1 MANSNWK
8 DCEVLRLINLWG
20 DDVLQS
26 QLEGCKRNKQ
36 IYERISK
43 ELLVYGV
50 HRSAEQCC
58 EKIKKLKSEYRKVKD
73 GHKVTGNKHNNWK
86 FLEPLDRI
94 LADKPSTK
102 PPILVDTLTINSD
115 KNQQQDSSTETLS
128 LTEHSLREELD
139 ATEDGLSNDR
149 DSGGD
154 SITDSTKISRPL
166 KRSSKRKGRED
177 RMEKI
182 FSGMMDKLLE
192 AQAENDKKF
201 YELEE
206 KRMRFEQSEKEREER
221 MRKEER
227 EFQLKLFGMMA
238 HSSMG
243 GYGWSPA
250 NQEYDYGTSSYTYK
264 S

>member
-1 MANSNWK
+1 M
-8 DCEVLRLINLWG
+8 
-20 DDVLQS
+20 
-26 QLEGCKRNKQ
+26 EGCKRNKQ

-50 HRSAEQCC
+50 QRSAEQCR

-73 GHKVTGNKHNNWK
+73 GHKVTGNKRNNWK
-86 FLEPLDRI
+86 FLESLDRI

-115 KNQQQDSSTETLS
+115 VYRGQDSSTETLS
-128 LTEHSLREELD
+128 STEHSLPEELD
-139 ATEDGLSNDR
+139 ATEDGLSNDH
-149 DSGGD
+149 DSRGD
-154 SITDSTKISRPL
+154 SVTDSSRPL

-206 KRMRFEQSEKEREER
+206 KRLQFEQSEKEREER

-250 NQEYDYGTSSYTYK
+250 NQEYDYETSSYTYK